1 MYRIV
6 IHGGAGNWSERN
18 VEAAL
23 KSIGEALEKGLDI
36 LRRGGTA
43 GEAVVEA
50 VASMEDSGYFNAG
63 IGSSLN
69 IEGVREMDAGY
80 ADSEGNI
87 GAVSGVRRPKNPI
100 RLAYW
105 VARETDHVLLTGE
118 GADRISA
125 WIGLEEIGEI
135 PEHVLRRYQD
145 LVTQRRV
152 MGERN
157 KRIVETYYGDT
168 VGAVALDKYGNLAT
182 AVSTGGLWLK
192 LPGRVGDT
200 PIYGAGFIA
209 NRYYAANATGIGEYI
224 VESLLCRRALEEYME
239 VGDVYRSIQVPLK
252 ELGLRRPSS
261 AGLIAVDR
269 FGNIAYGHN
278 TPSMVVAYYD
288 GRRVK
293 TLLSR
298 NSI

>member
-1 MYRIV
+1 MYRVV
-6 IHGGAGNWSERN
+6 IHGGAGDWRERN

-23 KSIGEALEKGLDI
+23 RAISEALERAVEI
-36 LRRGGTA
+36 LEDGGSA

-50 VASMEDSGYFNAG
+50 VAIMEDSGYFNAG
-63 IGSSLN
+63 RGSSLN
-69 IEGVREMDAGY
+69 IEGEREMDAGY

-87 GAVSGVRRPKNPI
+87 GAVSGVRRPRNPI

-125 WIGLEEIGEI
+125 WIGLEEIGDI
-135 PEHVLRRYQD
+135 PRHVIKKYQD
-145 LVTQRRV
+145 LVTEKRV
-152 MGERN
+152 RGERN
-157 KRIVETYYGDT
+157 RRVVETYYGDT
-168 VGAVALDKYGNLAT
+168 VGAVALDKHGNLAT

-239 VGDVYRSIQVPLK
+239 TGDVYRSVQVPLK

-261 AGLIAVDR
+261 AGLIALDR

-288 GRRVK
+288 GRRGEA
-293 TLLSR
+293 LLSR
-298 NSI
+298 NNI